1 MSETV
6 TESLEVRVD
15 ELEKQLA
22 GLKFYIQDQVDPRFD
37 DVQDDHRSL
46 SERMNEYQ
54 GRVEKALSYAN
65 STFVAD
71 LHKLI
76 QDTNATL
83 SAEFRQKFNN
93 LLAAFRESIQQEIVN
108 SKILAVRPATRSEI
122 QSGFAI
128 VVRQATPAEIR
139 SQ

>member
-6 TESLEVRVD
+6 TESLEARVD

-54 GRVEKALSYAN
+54 GRV
-65 STFVAD
+65 
-71 LHKLI
+71 
-76 QDTNATL
+76 DTQL
-83 SAEFRQKFNN
+83 CE
-93 LLAAFRESIQQEIVN
+93 
-108 SKILAVRPATRSEI
+108 
-122 QSGFAI
+122 
-128 VVRQATPAEIR
+128 
-139 SQ
+139 